1 MEDAIL
7 NWIVKVAIPLITF
20 AFVIF
25 NKSKDNER
33 RITKIEQDN
42 IYQNKEMEKIN
53 TRLVNVENNYAILI
67 RVEEQLKT
75 LFKQNE
81 EIKQEVKQATSNNK
95 HID

>member
-1 MEDAIL
+1 
-7 NWIVKVAIPLITF
+7 
-20 AFVIF
+20 
-25 NKSKDNER
+25 
-33 RITKIEQDN
+33 
-42 IYQNKEMEKIN
+42 MEKVN

>member
-1 MEDAIL
+1 
-7 NWIVKVAIPLITF
+7 LIT
-20 AFVIF
+20 IF

-42 IYQNKEMEKIN
+42 IYQNKEMEKVN
-53 TRLVNVENNYAILI
+53 TRLINVENNYAILI

-81 EIKQEVKQATSNNK
+81 EIKQEVKSVKNK
-95 HID
+95 ED